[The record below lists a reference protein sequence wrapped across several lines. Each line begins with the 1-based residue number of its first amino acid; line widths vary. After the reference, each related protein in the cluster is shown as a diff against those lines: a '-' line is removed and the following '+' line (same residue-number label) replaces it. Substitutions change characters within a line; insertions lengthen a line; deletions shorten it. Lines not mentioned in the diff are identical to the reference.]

1 MNAATM
7 LFQDQDIIE
16 GYRTSMC
23 QPDPTSKRRR
33 RMTFDSKGNVMPL
46 LGHKTWD
53 AWSVQEMPENGFVIE
68 SLRVPRSRLQ
78 MFVGRAIGPKRLPV
92 AALSDQ
98 EVISLLN
105 QLTPEQERFLRGK

>member
-1 MNAATM
+1 MNAAVMFTSEE
-7 LFQDQDIIE
+7 IIE

-23 QPDPTSKRRR
+23 QPDPTCKRRR
-33 RMTFDSKGNVMPL
+33 RMTFDSEGKVMPL
-46 LGHKTWD
+46 LGHHQWD
-53 AWSVQEMPENGFVIE
+53 AWSVQEMPENGYVIE
-68 SLRVPRSRLQ
+68 SMRVPRSRLQ

-92 AALSDQ
+92 AALTDQ